1 MNDYP
6 AMIAPVNHVE
16 PVPRRIRAFLGGEK
30 VLDTTRAFYVWE
42 WPYYPQYYIPLPD
55 VRCDLLVPGGAHPAD
70 QARRRGATRGARR
83 GDSPA
88 SCRQGAHQLTDK
100 RSDRHG
106 PFRLGCAGC

>member
-42 WPYYPQYYIPLPD
+42 WPYYPQY
-55 VRCDLLVPGGAHPAD
+55 
-70 QARRRGATRGARR
+70 
-83 GDSPA
+83 
-88 SCRQGAHQLTDK
+88 
-100 RSDRHG
+100 
-106 PFRLGCAGC
+106 